1 MVEHNF
7 LKQQPIKKNEL
18 IEKTLGHHH
27 HRQCEPRNEF
37 RNWRSYKLGN
47 FNKSFTLN
55 YCYLNQ
61 SFDLLNFWW
70 SKIVFDQTSFQMT
83 ALKSVS
89 DVGKRV
95 VVEVSEFADV
105 VLDLAERQDELAVAI
120 LDRDRAIAE
129 VYKIKIYFI

>member
-1 MVEHNF
+1 M
-7 LKQQPIKKNEL
+7 
-18 IEKTLGHHH
+18 
-27 HRQCEPRNEF
+27 
-37 RNWRSYKLGN
+37 
-47 FNKSFTLN
+47 
-55 YCYLNQ
+55 
-61 SFDLLNFWW
+61 
-70 SKIVFDQTSFQMT
+70 FDQMSFQMT